1 MYPVSAAY
9 KTAIGQNVRD
19 VRITGTIT
27 LKDNS
32 VINITD
38 EDIVQGSLYITEQC
52 VAGEDIEV
60 GNVYASE
67 MGLSLSMPLEN
78 PYSLD
83 GARIIINFGIN
94 VETDPDEPPI
104 W

>member
-9 KTAIGQNVRD
+9 KTAIEQNVRD

-38 EDIVQGSLYITEQC
+38 EDIVQGSLYITGAMRGRGGHRGRQC
-52 VAGEDIEV
+52 LRLRNGVVFE
-60 GNVYASE
+60 YAS
-67 MGLSLSMPLEN
+67 S
-78 PYSLD
+78 
-83 GARIIINFGIN
+83 
-94 VETDPDEPPI
+94 
-104 W
+104 